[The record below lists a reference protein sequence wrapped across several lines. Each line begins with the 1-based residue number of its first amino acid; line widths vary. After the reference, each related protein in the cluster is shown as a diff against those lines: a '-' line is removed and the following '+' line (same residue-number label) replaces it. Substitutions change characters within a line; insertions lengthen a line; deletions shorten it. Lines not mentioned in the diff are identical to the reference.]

1 MPCSAAIV
9 AIRFGCDCALD
20 FVTCLFRSL
29 HSCFSST
36 HGAECG
42 TCLKELYYTYT
53 MNKQGKTARQIR
65 AGIIKGDWKLID
77 LETAAT
83 IN

>member
-1 MPCSAAIV
+1 
-9 AIRFGCDCALD
+9 
-20 FVTCLFRSL
+20 
-29 HSCFSST
+29 
-36 HGAECG
+36 
-42 TCLKELYYTYT
+42 
-53 MNKQGKTARQIR
+53 MNKQGKTAREVR